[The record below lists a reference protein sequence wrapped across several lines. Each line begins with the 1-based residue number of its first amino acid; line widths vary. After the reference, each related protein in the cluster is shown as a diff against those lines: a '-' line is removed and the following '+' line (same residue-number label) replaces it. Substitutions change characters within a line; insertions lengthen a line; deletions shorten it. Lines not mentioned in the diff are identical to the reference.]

1 MKKIFILAGILLL
14 PFFVSA
20 YEFGPEYEN
29 MARDIEETVTST
41 AARATKDTAED
52 ARKDKIKRVKDIL
65 FDAFKSLNLMNGINT
80 ISAAKYYD
88 TDDVSQKLSEEKLYT
103 FLEND
108 AEALDEVADYTTKH
122 NILWNPYND
131 FETLLTLGVSPIEAA
146 IRAEEPDYVE
156 SALNEGTITYIH
168 YTTERYKDA
177 FGGGIRAKT
186 EKVSIP
192 VTTTAEEINTV
203 KEKLRKKS
211 FWEHIPYI
219 FDKIDN
225 ILESFINR
233 TQIAEN

>member
-41 AARATKDTAED
+41 TIKAAKNQTQDT
-52 ARKDKIKRVKDIL
+52 RKNKIKRVKDIL
-65 FDAFKSLNLMNGINT
+65 FTAFKSLNLMNGINT
-80 ISAAKYYD
+80 VSAAKYYD
-88 TDDVSQKLSEEKLYT
+88 TDEVRQKLSDENLYT

-131 FETLLTLGVSPIEAA
+131 FETLLTLGVNPIEAA
-146 IRAEEPDYVE
+146 IRAGKPDYVE

-168 YTTERYKDA
+168 CTTERYKDA

-186 EKVSIP
+186 EDVSIS
-192 VTTTAEEINTV
+192 VTTTVEEINTI
-203 KEKLRKKS
+203 KEKLKKKS
-211 FWEHIPYI
+211 FLEKISYI
-219 FDKIDN
+219 FDKIDS

-233 TQIAEN
+233 TQMAKI